1 MVKELRSI
9 RADPI
14 MLALIVYS
22 FTVSVNTVAT
32 GASTEARNLAVG
44 VVDEDHSVLWR
55 QLRDAL
61 LR

>member
-1 MVKELRSI
+1 
-9 RADPI
+9 